1 MGGNWVAVSQLRSYR
16 NIIQIP
22 CKIRNHREVKCSS
35 RRSEVCVILV
45 NRRIDTDIQLK
56 TLSQRIEVFNM
67 KIIMRRDFMIFQSEN
82 HKIDNADRRCLS
94 N

>member
-22 CKIRNHREVKCSS
+22 CKIRNHREVKYSS

-45 NRRIDTDIQLK
+45 NRRIEAIKIQPSQK
-56 TLSQRIEVFNM
+56 ERTVHLSKKASGLLFSLYAEHSAMLF
-67 KIIMRRDFMIFQSEN
+67 ST
-82 HKIDNADRRCLS
+82 S
-94 N
+94 